1 MTFGKSLLALA
12 IATTLTACGGSD
24 SGSDVAAS
32 DTPDTAPPAE
42 QSPSDATVV
51 EGVVTGFGSVY
62 VNGKRYVSDGA
73 AFTISGKSG
82 AQESGLKMGMVVRV
96 LATQSEDG
104 TDPQATEIVYEETL
118 QGEVSAIDN
127 ANARFTVA
135 GQNVYFDDL
144 TEFDEID
151 AQSLSVGDR
160 VEVSGYATEDGF
172 YATFVKLETEDL
184 GVKLTGAVSSL
195 DTDQKT
201 FMIGQQLIDYSQAT
215 FDDMVVED
223 LADGL
228 MVKVEGALSD
238 DTSAALVATEIENNS
253 DDDTDDLG
261 DIDDVDIAGVV
272 TSYDEAAGTFKV
284 NRYDFVLSDETE
296 FEDGDRAD
304 FAQNIWVNIEGS
316 RVEENWVAEK
326 VEFKKR
332 DSNTK
337 TEGTV
342 TSVDTDSQAF
352 VVNGITFVTDGDTQY
367 EDESEL
373 EERRFTFDDI
383 LVNDLLKIASREA
396 EDGTV
401 VALKVKRIDEDDRE
415 GKIKGNVMQATAEG
429 MTVAGVQVTF
439 TQDTEFES
447 RDDMTLEDF
456 LTYVEQN
463 NAVRVK
469 VEGDYSDTSLVAEE
483 VKVMPSKGKPG
494 NGSDDADDDDSD
506 SDEADNTDVS
516 MEGQVEA
523 IGEQTITVNGY
534 ELQFDES
541 SELEINDETVDV
553 QTFIAALEVGTV
565 VEFEGT
571 LTGDGVVLVDEAET
585 ETQDDTEAG

>member
-238 DTSAALVATEIENNS
+238 DTSAVLVATEIENNS

-571 LTGDGVVLVDEAET
+571 LTGDSVVLVDEAET
-585 ETQDDTEAG
+585 ETQDDTEEG

>member
-238 DTSAALVATEIENNS
+238 DTSAVLVATEIENNS

-571 LTGDGVVLVDEAET
+571 LTGDSVVLVDEAET
-585 ETQDDTEAG
+585 ETQDDAEEG

>member
-494 NGSDDADDDDSD
+494 NGSDDDDDSD

>member
-82 AQESGLKMGMVVRV
+82 ALESGLKMGMVVRV

-494 NGSDDADDDDSD
+494 NGSDDDDDSD